1 MVQIDESIGIALV
14 GYGYWGPN
22 IARNLYERPEFE
34 LLALCELDP
43 DRAGAFAR
51 RFPGIS
57 INSEF
62 DKVLLDPAIE
72 AVAIATPPRTHHA
85 LVRRALEAGKHVLV
99 EKPLAT
105 ISAQASDL
113 IALASERALVLMP
126 GHTFLYSPPVN
137 KVRDLIRG
145 GELGDE
151 IYFVT
156 SSRMNLGAYQAD
168 GVICDLA
175 PHDLSILLYWLER
188 PVSHVA
194 ATACTVFQD
203 DVPETAFLTVSF
215 EGGPTANVQISWL
228 APRKVRQMVV
238 VGSARM
244 VQYEDTASDD
254 TVRVYDR
261 GLDFSRPANYGEYTL
276 TYRSGDMVAPKIE
289 AAEPLSLELADFA
302 RAIRTGAEPRSTPA
316 LGLEIVRALEAAQES
331 LANDGVPVA
340 LGNGNGNGSHRFG
353 HRARS
358 NGNGTGARVNG
369 NGTVA
374 SHARS
379 S

>member
-1 MVQIDESIGIALV
+1 
-14 GYGYWGPN
+14 
-22 IARNLYERPEFE
+22 
-34 LLALCELDP
+34 
-43 DRAGAFAR
+43 
-51 RFPGIS
+51 
-57 INSEF
+57 
-62 DKVLLDPAIE
+62 
-72 AVAIATPPRTHHA
+72 
-85 LVRRALEAGKHVLV
+85 
-99 EKPLAT
+99 
-105 ISAQASDL
+105 
-113 IALASERALVLMP
+113 
-126 GHTFLYSPPVN
+126 
-137 KVRDLIRG
+137 
-145 GELGDE
+145 
-151 IYFVT
+151 
-156 SSRMNLGAYQAD
+156 MNLGAYQAD

-276 TYRSGDMVAPKIE
+276 TYRSGDMVAPKVE
-289 AAEPLSLELADFA
+289 AAEPLSLELEDFA

-340 LGNGNGNGSHRFG
+340 LGD
-353 HRARS
+353 AT
-358 NGNGTGARVNG
+358 GTGATPSG
-369 NGTVA
+369 IASAPMGTAPARAPTATATATERTGRLSAALAWPA
-374 SHARS
+374 SRWTHALGVGHYSWMESAWTAVPCWTMSWNSLFRIWS
-379 S
+379 RNSRPGYRLSCRRRTRCSGR